1 MPDSVKSLW
10 YIKFYILSSTN
21 GLEHSSNSIGNNCQ
35 KISSRMGIEEKSS
48 ENKVTNY
55 IWKTEFSDVT
65 YGLYTLLTNKQPKN
79 DLLNK
84 R

>member
-1 MPDSVKSLW
+1 
-10 YIKFYILSSTN
+10 
-21 GLEHSSNSIGNNCQ
+21 
-35 KISSRMGIEEKSS
+35 MGIEEKSS

-65 YGLYTLLTNKQPKN
+65 YGLYTSLTNKLPKN